1 MRVLPFLV
9 TASTMLLASTAHA
22 QVAEPTETPPTP
34 VQPPPA
40 NDAHTFLE
48 LRLGLVGI
56 APLGKSEGGTLRYG
70 PAVETSIG
78 MAWTWLDVG
87 LVGRLGTVPSEAS
100 ARTSYFAV
108 GPEVAAR
115 KYLGARTTLR
125 FGVVPLYASAW
136 GGEMGAHGRVGV
148 DGILQLLFTLDDQS
162 RPAWRS
168 GVGLRVGRW
177 WTATTSGDPGWTMGI
192 DLLVRSWW

>member
-1 MRVLPFLV
+1 MRALPFAATL
-9 TASTMLLASTAHA
+9 STLLLGGVARA
-22 QVAEPTETPPTP
+22 QGVEEAPP
-34 VQPPPA
+34 PPPA
-40 NDAHTFLE
+40 EPAAANAHTFVE
-48 LRLGLVGI
+48 LRLGLVGLS
-56 APLGKSEGGTLRYG
+56 PLGKSEGGALRYG

-87 LVGRLGTVPSEAS
+87 LVGRLGTVPSAVS
-100 ARTSYFAV
+100 ARTTYAAF
-108 GPEVAAR
+108 GPEIAAR

-136 GGEMGAHGRVGV
+136 GGELGAHGRVGV
-148 DGILQLLFTLDDQS
+148 DGIVQLLFTLDDVS

-177 WTATTSGDPGWTMGI
+177 WSATTSADPGWTVGL
-192 DLLVRSWW
+192 DLLIRSWW